1 LQNIGGG
8 SQRARFRNDKISGV
22 SKIRSRRNTTSED
35 FIILTKK
42 GMSFVKEWFGVAK
55 KVPSDLTREFQMLVH
70 VCCYGGVMDLKLL
83 KEIGYQENTI
93 EKARKEEFVVI
104 SKDVSKLEDNVKSEI
119 ASMVG
124 KPPEC
129 LYT

>member
-1 LQNIGGG
+1 LKANEPYYLVVVTA
-8 SQRARFRNDKISGV
+8 RA
-22 SKIRSRRNTTSED
+22 
-35 FIILTKK
+35 
-42 GMSFVKEWFGVAK
+42 SFVKEWFGVAK
-55 KVPSDLTREFQMLVH
+55 NVPSDLTREFQMLVH

-83 KEIGYQENTI
+83 KMIGYQENTI

-104 SKDVSKLEDNVKSEI
+104 SKDASKLVDNVKSEI

-124 KPPEC
+124 KPPKC